1 MVANPIRKWTEPVSL
16 KPENNPLSGSAEERG
31 RVLTKA
37 VLNTAERLQLNDEEL
52 GVIIG
57 VDPSGIAQMRRKELF
72 LKEGAK
78 SFELAVL
85 LVRLYRSL
93 YALMG
98 GDENAMCAWIRVK
111 NSALGDVPPVERIR
125 RVTGLVDV
133 VAYLDSRRAVV

>member
-1 MVANPIRKWTEPVSL
+1 MANSIRKWIEPVPL
-16 KPENNPLSGSAEERG
+16 KPENNPLNGPAEERG

-37 VLNTAERLQLNDEEL
+37 VLNAAERLQLNDEEL

-57 VDPSGIAQMRRKELF
+57 LAPLGIAQMRKGEFF
-72 LKEGAK
+72 LREGDK
-78 SFELAVL
+78 SFELAAL

-98 GDENAMCAWIRVK
+98 GDENAMCAWMRAE
-111 NSALGDVPPVERIR
+111 NTALGDVPAKRIR